1 MTIGGFLILL
11 FFIIGLYGLFRKDDC
26 TFTEKELDEL
36 IRKPEGPDEKEEK
49 ESLKPHSAKE

>member
-26 TFTEKELDEL
+26 TFTEEELDEL
-36 IRKPEGPDEKEEK
+36 IREPEEPDEKEEK